1 MIKRLFY
8 IALSTALLFS
18 CSVRLDGVL
27 RPGGQAELEIRAALE
42 PKTADL
48 IRSLQALMGGA
59 PGGRII
65 DGPALARSLAA
76 APGIASVTL
85 NNTGPTAVAGSITI
99 SRLDQFLAV
108 AGNESR
114 RFVTWQESGGGG
126 SIKIAMDHDSAPGI
140 LALISPDIVKYLE
153 ALMAPAA
160 TGDRMTRAEYLSL
173 AGSFYGKT
181 VADEMAAARIRLS
194 LDFPRPI
201 KQISGGT
208 AAGSRALFDL
218 PLVDFLVLENPLVYE
233 VSW

>member
-1 MIKRLFY
+1 M
-8 IALSTALLFS
+8 LFS
-18 CSVRLDGVL
+18 CSVRLDGTL
-27 RPGGQAELEIRAALE
+27 RSGGQADLNIRAALE

-48 IRSLQALMGGA
+48 IRSLAALMGGA

-76 APGIASVTL
+76 APGVTSVTL
-85 NNTGPTAVAGSITI
+85 NNTSPTAVEGSIVI
-99 SRLDQFLAV
+99 SRLDQFLAI
-108 AGNESR
+108 AGDSNR
-114 RFVTWQESGGGG
+114 RFITWQETGDGGTTGG
-126 SIKIAMDHDSAPGI
+126 SIKIAIDHDSAPGI
-140 LALISPDIVKYLE
+140 LALISPDIIGYLE

-181 VADEMAAARIRLS
+181 VADEIAAARIHLS

-208 AAGSRALFDL
+208 ATGTRAVFDL
-218 PLVDFLVLENPLVYE
+218 PLVDFLVLETPLVYE